1 MKKYFLLVSLFSLAI
16 PAVAF
21 AQNGVTL
28 ENARIRNGAGLNTSI
43 LKTVLKG
50 ESIELME
57 KQNEWWKVQ
66 YQGTTGFMADWLVQS
81 QSESAV
87 TATTSTPK
95 VFGKFLFTSRVR
107 TSPEI
112 TNGNII
118 LTLGATTRVEI
129 LNDAGEWWQVK
140 TSGSVIGYVKKEL
153 ILVPADAVTPSLSKT
168 NFQEGEVPE
177 GVELTELNNYW
188 LTKINALR
196 AEKNLRQLVLDSRW
210 IDTASEWAGYMGK
223 KGATT
228 HVRADGKS
236 MHQWIDA
243 KGLAFTIRN
252 SEGGWKTNYFTE
264 NIAWGIATG
273 TTESVKKVLDD
284 TLRFFLSEA
293 ASNGDHYRT
302 IYHPDWNS
310 VGLGYYFAP
319 QGNGKYKVFVAM
331 HYGSL
336 KMK

>member
-1 MKKYFLLVSLFSLAI
+1 MKKYFLLVFFFSLAI

-21 AQNGVTL
+21 AQSGVTL
-28 ENARIRNGAGLNTSI
+28 ENARIRNGAGLNTQA
-43 LKTVLKG
+43 LKTVPKG
-50 ESIELME
+50 ESIELLE
-57 KQNEWWKVQ
+57 QKDDWWKVQ
-66 YQGTTGFMADWLVQS
+66 YKGTTGWMAGWLLS
-81 QSESAV
+81 SPAESSLV
-87 TATTSTPK
+87 DVTSTPAS
-95 VFGKFLFTSRVR
+95 FGTTFFASRLR
-107 TSPEI
+107 KTPEI
-112 TNGNII
+112 VNNII
-118 LTLGATTRVEI
+118 VTVPLQTRVEI
-129 LNDAGEWWQVK
+129 VSEEGEWYKVK
-140 TSGSVIGYVKKEL
+140 TKSGQEGYIKKEL
-153 ILVPADAVTPSLSKT
+153 IQISGETVSAALAKI

-177 GVELTELNNYW
+177 GVDLTELNNYW

-223 KGATT
+223 KGVAT

-236 MHQWIDA
+236 MHQWIDT
-243 KGLAFTIRN
+243 KGLAFTKRY
-252 SEGGWKTNYFTE
+252 SENGWNVNYFTE
-264 NIAWGIATG
+264 NIAWGIAAG

-302 IYHPDWNS
+302 IYHSDWNS
-310 VGLGYYFAP
+310 VGLGFYFAP

-336 KMK
+336 KME